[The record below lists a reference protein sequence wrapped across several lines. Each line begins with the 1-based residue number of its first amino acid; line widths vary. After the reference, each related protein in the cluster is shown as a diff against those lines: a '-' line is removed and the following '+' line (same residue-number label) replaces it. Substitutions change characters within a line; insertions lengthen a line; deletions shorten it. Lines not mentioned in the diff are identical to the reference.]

1 VTASADARY
10 ARDMVE
16 RLDRDRFLLLRL
28 VPEDR
33 QDALATLFAFNLEVA
48 RVRETVSETMLGEIR
63 LQWWR
68 DALDGIEAGTPR
80 HHPVVQ
86 GLARTIATHDL
97 PRALF
102 DRLIDAR
109 ARDLDDSPFVT
120 VREQEDYLDATNG
133 GLMVLAGRILG
144 AGDRASEATLRAI
157 GLAHG
162 LTGLMRAMP
171 VLLQLRR
178 AVLSLDAMA
187 EAGVGP
193 DALQAA
199 RPGPQLRPA
208 VEACVRRA
216 EKTLARARSHSRRAD
231 KSIRPLCALGA
242 VARHAAGR
250 LRRADYDPFDP
261 RMAPED
267 GIPLSVTLRILF
279 GRW

>member
-1 VTASADARY
+1 MMAADTHY
-10 ARDMVE
+10 AQDMVQ

-28 VPEDR
+28 VPQDR
-33 QDALATLFAFNLEVA
+33 QDALAALFAFNLEVA

-68 DALDGIEAGTPR
+68 DALDGIEAGAPR

-86 GLARTIATHDL
+86 GLAQAIARHDL
-97 PRALF
+97 PRPLF

-109 ARDLDDSPFVT
+109 ARDLDDSPFAT
-120 VREQEDYLDATNG
+120 EREQDDYLDATNG

-144 AGDRASEATLRAI
+144 AGDEASEATLRAI

-171 VLLQLRR
+171 VLLRLRR
-178 AVLSLDAMA
+178 AVLSLDVL
-187 EAGVGP
+187 ETAGLHP

-199 RPGPQLRPA
+199 RPGPELRPA
-208 VEACVRRA
+208 VEACLRRA
-216 EKTLARARSHSRRAD
+216 ETALAVARRQSRRAD
-231 KSIRPLCALGA
+231 KAIRPLCALGA
-242 VARHAAGR
+242 VARHAVGR
-250 LRRADYDPFDP
+250 LRRAGYDPFDP
-261 RMAPED
+261 RMAPQD
-267 GIPLSVTLRILF
+267 GIPLSVTLRILT